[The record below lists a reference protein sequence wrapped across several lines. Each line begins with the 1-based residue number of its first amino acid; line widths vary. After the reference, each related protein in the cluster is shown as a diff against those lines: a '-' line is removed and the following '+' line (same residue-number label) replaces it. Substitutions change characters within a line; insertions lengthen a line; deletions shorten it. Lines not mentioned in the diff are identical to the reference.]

1 MFFADALLTN
11 TPKNMSVTIGD
22 RVTFTCT
29 AVSFLYQPVLH
40 WILDNETYTDC
51 LIEAAHCINNDFLNE
66 QLTES
71 IFTFTALNIR
81 NHSVTCVVHQRAE
94 VNSTATLTVLPKGD
108 TLYV

>member
-1 MFFADALLTN
+1 MLFADALLTN
-11 TPKNMSVTIGD
+11 KPENMSVTIGD
-22 RVTFTCT
+22 RVMFTCT

-51 LIEAAHCINNDFLNE
+51 LIEAAHCVENVLDE

-71 IFTFTALNIR
+71 IFTFTALNIT
-81 NHSVTCVVHQRAE
+81 NHSVTCIVHQKAE

>member
-11 TPKNMSVTIGD
+11 KPENMSVTIGD
-22 RVTFTCT
+22 RVMFTCT
-29 AVSFLYQPVLH
+29 ALSFLYQPVLH

-51 LIEAAHCINNDFLNE
+51 LIEAAHCVDNVLDE
-66 QLTES
+66 QLTAS
-71 IFTFTALNIR
+71 IFTFTALNIT
-81 NHSVTCVVHQRAE
+81 NHSVTCVVQQKAE